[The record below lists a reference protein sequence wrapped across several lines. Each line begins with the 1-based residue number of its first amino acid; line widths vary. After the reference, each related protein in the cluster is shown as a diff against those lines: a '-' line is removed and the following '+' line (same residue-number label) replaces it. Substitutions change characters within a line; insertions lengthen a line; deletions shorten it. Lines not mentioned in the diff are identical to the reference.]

1 MLENFLIQTLEWLQ
15 SKWNNYV
22 SPMIIVKEWEGGV
35 ILQLGK
41 FNRVLNRGV
50 NWKWP
55 FPFNEAH
62 KCLIK
67 PETISVDVTITTL
80 DGRTLSVEVVGE
92 YEVVDVRLWLLE
104 ANDAPSNVRDLLKGF
119 SEDVLSDSN
128 SEEINRKPIKTKI
141 KGELNR
147 GVVGLGAKFNR
158 ILFGKNVI
166 TRSISLSGVS
176 NPKDGTSLML

>member
-15 SKWNNYV
+15 TKWNNHV
-22 SPMIIVKEWEGGV
+22 APMIVVKEWEGGV
-35 ILQLGK
+35 ILQFGK
-41 FNRVLNRGV
+41 FDRVLKKGR

-80 DGRTLSVEVVGE
+80 DGKTLSVEIIGE
-92 YEVVDVRLWLLE
+92 YEVVDVKQWLME
-104 ANDAPSNVRDLLKGF
+104 ANDAPSNVRDLLKGY

-128 SEEINRKPIKTKI
+128 FEEINKKPIKTKI
-141 KGELNR
+141 KGKLNE
-147 GVVGLGAKFNR
+147 GVNSLGAKFNR
-158 ILFGKNVI
+158 ILFGKNVL

-176 NPKDGTSLML
+176 SPKDGTSLML